1 MDSLL
6 LFLGSCRPQGPLAQ
20 DFFNLVFLGSCGCK
34 GRWRRISL
42 LVYDVF
48 PWLVNASWFS
58 YARKKWLLRVFL
70 C

>member
-1 MDSLL
+1 MW
-6 LFLGSCRPQGPLAQ
+6 FLYFYFWA
-20 DFFNLVFLGSCGCK
+20 VLGRR

-48 PWLVNASWFS
+48 PWSVIASWFS
-58 YARKKWLLRVFL
+58 YAQKNWLLRVFF